1 MYEIFSYWI
10 FIWFVLYFFDIIPK
24 KYNPLLILIIGYV
37 LTLGELIYMLFH
49 KISYYNFIKFLI
61 INVIIKF
68 IPILLILIFKKP
80 IEINKED
87 IYISL
92 YLILIYI
99 FIMSLMNKNPYNY
112 YKMMINTYIN
122 DDNKY
127 KSIFSKI
134 YDYIYKKIIKT

>member
-24 KYNPLLILIIGYV
+24 KYNPLLMLIIGYV

-127 KSIFSKI
+127 KSIFSKT

>member
-37 LTLGELIYMLFH
+37 LTVGELIYMLFH

>member
-24 KYNPLLILIIGYV
+24 KYNPLLLLIVGYV
-37 LTLGELIYMLFH
+37 LTLGELIYMLYY

-80 IEINKED
+80 IQINKED

-127 KSIFSKI
+127 KSIFSKT